1 MNPFEDIVERRTQMV
16 FPQDANTHGTLF
28 GGKAVAI
35 MDEVGG
41 IVATRACRKPVVTA
55 SIDRLD
61 FKVPIKVGDFVEV
74 VARIDRVG
82 RTSMAVKIELWA
94 ENPKSGER
102 RLSTAGDF
110 TFVAVDSEGNP
121 TPIRA

>member
-1 MNPFEDIVERRTQMV
+1 MNPFEAIVERRTQMV

-41 IVATRACRKPVVTA
+41 IVATRACRKGVVTA

-61 FKVPIKVGDFVEV
+61 FKVPIHVGEFVEV
-74 VARIDRVG
+74 IARIDRVG

-94 ENPKSGER
+94 ENPKTGER

-110 TFVAVDSEGNP
+110 TFVAIDAQGNP
-121 TPIRA
+121 TPVRA

>member
-1 MNPFEDIVERRTQMV
+1 MV